1 MLLLFE
7 RRGSQ
12 LLCQTDAVANRS
24 LLRSEVIYVH
34 NDSRFAQ
41 VRCTKGWSRV
51 QGKGTTQQF
60 PLGALIL
67 SIFCLITCPSFYQ
80 PYKKLVCLCLAFFLN
95 FKFKKPKRERVTS
108 WKANMTV
115 KSLNFAKIRYNSITH
130 RYNASVLTLISIKHI
145 QQPVTAFNR
154 TTINLRNAQ
163 VGTSIT

>member
-12 LLCQTDAVANRS
+12 LLCQTDAVANHS

-34 NDSRFAQ
+34 IDSRFAQ

-80 PYKKLVCLCLAFFLN
+80 PYKKLTFCPFNQLFVCVLRFLTSN
-95 FKFKKPKRERVTS
+95 SKSQRGRELQAEKLTWS
-108 WKANMTV
+108 SKAWTLQ
-115 KSLNFAKIRYNSITH
+115 KSDIT
-130 RYNASVLTLISIKHI
+130 ALPTATTPVF

-154 TTINLRNAQ
+154 TTINLQNYAQ